1 MKPFFFG
8 FFMKRPSFQ
17 FYPSDWLR
25 DTALRS
31 CSTGARGLWI
41 DMICYMHEGTPYG
54 HLKVKDKVILPDNLA
69 RMCGLTCQEVE
80 GWLLELKSSGV
91 YEIDEDGSIYSRR
104 MIRDEN
110 LRMVRS
116 AGGKLG
122 GNPNLKVNLQDNHKV
137 EKEVNQILTPSS
149 ASSSASSSS
158 FSSINKEKKQRGS
171 RLPTDFVLHDEWMAF
186 CQQERSD
193 LNVHKT
199 FDAFKDYWIA
209 KAGSGGVKLDW
220 FATWR
225 NWIRNQS
232 AVKQSTQQ
240 LTFAE
245 RDEMAKRKR
254 WEERTGRKWD
264 DDENNARTIDASFS
278 FLEIEQ

>member
-1 MKPFFFG
+1 MLDWCYLHEKALPAEPSEIARQIRMRTHSESIEVVLREYFERNVDGWISLRVIAEILKVGVKSEKASASAKARWEAKPN
-8 FFMKRPSFQ
+8 KNNNLAN
-17 FYPSDWLR
+17 DAN
-25 DTALRS
+25 ALRTQS
-31 CSTGARGLWI
+31 DSNATH
-41 DMICYMHEGTPYG
+41 YP
-54 HLKVKDKVILPDNLA
+54 LP
-69 RMCGLTCQEVE
+69 TT
-80 GWLLELKSSGV
+80 
-91 YEIDEDGSIYSRR
+91 
-104 MIRDEN
+104 
-110 LRMVRS
+110 
-116 AGGKLG
+116 
-122 GNPNLKVNLQDNHKV
+122 QDT
-137 EKEVNQILTPSS
+137 LP
-149 ASSSASSSS
+149 
-158 FSSINKEKKQRGS
+158 KEKKQRGS
-171 RLPTDFVLHDEWMAF
+171 RLPTDFVLHDEWVAF
-186 CQQERSD
+186 CQQERPD

-245 RDEMAKRKR
+245 RDELAKRKR

>member
-1 MKPFFFG
+1 MYYY
-8 FFMKRPSFQ
+8 SFHIGDYRAATAHLTNEEDLAYRRLLDWYYDNEQ
-17 FYPSDWLR
+17 FIALSDTDR
-25 DTALRS
+25 I
-31 CSTGARGLWI
+31 ARRIRVDVYVMERVLQ
-41 DMICYMHEGTPYG
+41 DMFT
-54 HLKVKDKVILPDNLA
+54 L
-69 RMCGLTCQEVE
+69 
-80 GWLLELKSSGV
+80 
-91 YEIDEDGSIYSRR
+91 
-104 MIRDEN
+104 DEN
-110 LRMVRS
+110 NNYRNSRADLEIT
-116 AGGKLG
+116 AYHGKLEQASNAG
-122 GNPNLKVNLQDNHKV
+122 KASAQRRLNARSTTVQQTFNAGTTDVQPTMNQEPLTNNHKPITII
-137 EKEVNQILTPSS
+137 EEP
-149 ASSSASSSS
+149 
-158 FSSINKEKKQRGS
+158 KEKKQRGS
-171 RLPTDFVLHDEWMAF
+171 RLPTDFVLHDEWVAF
-186 CQQERSD
+186 CQQERPD

-232 AVKQSTQQ
+232 AVKQSNQQ

-245 RDEMAKRKR
+245 RDELAKRKR